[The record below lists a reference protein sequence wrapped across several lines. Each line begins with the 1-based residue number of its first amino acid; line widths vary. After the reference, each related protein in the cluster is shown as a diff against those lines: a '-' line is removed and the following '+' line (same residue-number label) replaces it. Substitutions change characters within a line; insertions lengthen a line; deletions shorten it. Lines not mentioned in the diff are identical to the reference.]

1 MYVEADFFISFSL
14 YSSIDEVS
22 LGRGLS
28 HCHASFL
35 APFEFQFTSKR
46 EFVKL
51 LKVSL
56 AIKDI
61 VIVVL
66 TKKEK
71 KCVKVYNR
79 NASFDMSLFSK
90 STLSINCCYLEYSVV
105 CKWF

>member
-1 MYVEADFFISFSL
+1 MHSTLEADFSVSFSL
-14 YSSIDEVS
+14 YSSTDEVS

-61 VIVVL
+61 VIVVC
-66 TKKEK
+66 T
-71 KCVKVYNR
+71 R
-79 NASFDMSLFSK
+79 NTQDL
-90 STLSINCCYLEYSVV
+90 LI
-105 CKWF
+105 

>member
-1 MYVEADFFISFSL
+1 M
-14 YSSIDEVS
+14 S

-61 VIVVL
+61 VIVVV

-71 KCVKVYNR
+71 KCVKSYNR

-90 STLSINCCYLEYSVV
+90 STLSLVFKSEISKGWIIRISVQAD
-105 CKWF
+105 

>member
-1 MYVEADFFISFSL
+1 M
-14 YSSIDEVS
+14 S

-61 VIVVL
+61 VIVVV

-79 NASFDMSLFSK
+79 NAPFHMSLFSK
-90 STLSINCCYLEYSVV
+90 STLSSNCYYLEINKLSSSV
-105 CKWF
+105 KNQNHLHLHNHG